1 MNWSVDMKK
10 SVWKIHGHMVSEAQ
24 QHKRTSR
31 SLKWSQT
38 HKAEQTPGRESLSA
52 AETGISI
59 FASRAARAKACR
71 SMLKSQEMYVKR
83 PLTVIFPSWQRLKD
97 TTESETGALDTHPHT
112 QTHTGTLPLLPPNRY
127 RPHYWKLT
135 DRALHNLLT
144 NDTTGRN

>member
-10 SVWKIHGHMVSEAQ
+10 VCERYMVTWFLRHNNIKEHPEAWSDLKHTKQ
-24 QHKRTSR
+24 SR
-31 SLKWSQT
+31 HQDGKVCRPQR
-38 HKAEQTPGRESLSA
+38 RELVF
-52 AETGISI
+52 

-71 SMLKSQEMYVKR
+71 SMLKSQEMYVKQ